1 MWRKNTV
8 DTVLENEV
16 CGYMFSPDWCECMLA
31 RCINESCDRPLY
43 TFAEGR
49 VFQFEVISI
58 SLAASDEKS
67 APFDEKPKRETLHF
81 WLCGRCASKMTLVLE
96 PARGL
101 RLISLDER
109 NANTPEMPIA
119 MEGPPAKEC

>member
-1 MWRKNTV
+1 MKLRLPIVVFAT
-8 DTVLENEV
+8 
-16 CGYMFSPDWCECMLA
+16 LA
-31 RCINESCDRPLY
+31 PA
-43 TFAEGR
+43 FA
-49 VFQFEVISI
+49 S
-58 SLAASDEKS
+58 ASDEKS
-67 APFDEKPKRETLHF
+67 APFDEKPQRETLHF

-109 NANTPEMPIA
+109 NANTSEMPIA